1 MWSTIVNTNDLN
13 LYPWTVAAKGVTKRV
28 FMVYF
33 VFLFWF
39 SSLGLARVISYF
51 FLILDRVH
59 FIKYDSMR
67 RWTSNGDKLKK
78 TEIKLSHLIKFD
90 ECAYIL

>member
-1 MWSTIVNTNDLN
+1 MIWIYILELLLQKELQS
-13 LYPWTVAAKGVTKRV
+13 
-28 FMVYF
+28 
-33 VFLFWF
+33 VFLWFIFPFWF
-39 SSLGLARVISYF
+39 SSSGLARVISYF

-90 ECAYIL
+90 ECAYILY